1 MGQPLQRHRPCCS
14 RFRSFNERTLDLR
27 VRDPEPQVPP
37 HPPHQ
42 GSRSHT
48 SAEKQPAP
56 KATVTPKAA
65 LTLKSSGAN
74 PTPLSYRR
82 PKDRMIVTA
91 SQRHRITQLGVSRTV
106 GNLGVWTKQV
116 QIMNPSRFRKKPR
129 TMMPQSFPV
138 LPFRHQVHRIRI
150 SQTFGNRPDV
160 RENRSGTL
168 SR

>member
-1 MGQPLQRHRPCCS
+1 MLQQIQELQRENARLKS
-14 RFRSFNERTLDLR
+14 ARSGAPSPAASTAPRIPVHTPPPKSNRT
-27 VRDPEPQVPP
+27 PI
-37 HPPHQ
+37 
-42 GSRSHT
+42 
-48 SAEKQPAP
+48 
-56 KATVTPKAA
+56 ATVTPKAA